1 MVAKKGSKSGP
12 SIPNVTDVVKD
23 GAQQIL
29 SASLGAITK
38 AQEEGTRVIEN
49 LVKEGQEIQE
59 RSVKFADQKMVEV
72 TDKVSKLA
80 GSVSTKATQHWDK
93 LEQVFEERVAR
104 ALSRLGVPTNKDIQ
118 QLTDRIEALSA
129 AVQELTGQKD
139 ADSKSAPAKKPA
151 ARAKKS

>member
-1 MVAKKGSKSGP
+1 MVGKKGSKAL
-12 SIPNVTDVVKD
+12 PNVVKG

-29 SASLGAITK
+29 NAGLGAITK

-49 LVKEGQEIQE
+49 LVKESQDIQE

-104 ALSRLGVPTNKDIQ
+104 SLSRLGVPTNRDIQ
-118 QLTDRIEALSA
+118 MLTERIEALQN
-129 AVQELTGQKD
+129 AVQQLTGQKT
-139 ADSKSAPAKKPA
+139 AAAPKAAAKKPA
-151 ARAKKS
+151 ARGKKAED